1 MEKISEERAKA
12 LAEDLSAEEKIGLL
26 FLNSWKMGMEQEDK
40 DFVDETGLLDE
51 KPVEKGSSIF
61 ATSSTVGTTET
72 IKDWKV
78 RTFILRSNPKPD
90 ELADWINEMNSLAEE
105 GEHFIPVMVVSN
117 SRNENGEVVFGMN
130 DASGVFAAWP
140 GTMGIA
146 AAVKGDGI
154 HIIDDFAD
162 CIRRGVGCG
171 RHEERIYVHGG
182 LCHRPQMAENL
193 RYFWRRSQTDQ
204 RNF

>member
-1 MEKISEERAKA
+1 MIGTCSDKVIREDGLYFRDINGDGKLNTYKDWRKSPEERARA

-78 RTFILRSNPKPD
+78 RTFILRSNPKP
-90 ELADWINEMNSLAEE
+90 MN
-105 GEHFIPVMVVSN
+105 
-117 SRNENGEVVFGMN
+117 
-130 DASGVFAAWP
+130 W
-140 GTMGIA
+140 
-146 AAVKGDGI
+146 
-154 HIIDDFAD
+154 
-162 CIRRGVGCG
+162 
-171 RHEERIYVHGG
+171 
-182 LCHRPQMAENL
+182 
-193 RYFWRRSQTDQ
+193 QTGSM
-204 RNF
+204 R

>member
-1 MEKISEERAKA
+1 MKEKASSRIRYYENSQGPVIGTCNEKVIREDGLYFRDINGDGKLNTYKDWRKSPEERAKA

-105 GEHFIPVMVVSN
+105 GEHFIPVMVVSK
-117 SRNENGEVVFGMN
+117 
-130 DASGVFAAWP
+130 
-140 GTMGIA
+140 I
-146 AAVKGDGI
+146 
-154 HIIDDFAD
+154 
-162 CIRRGVGCG
+162 G
-171 RHEERIYVHGG
+171 RAHV
-182 LCHRPQMAENL
+182 
-193 RYFWRRSQTDQ
+193 
-204 RNF
+204 